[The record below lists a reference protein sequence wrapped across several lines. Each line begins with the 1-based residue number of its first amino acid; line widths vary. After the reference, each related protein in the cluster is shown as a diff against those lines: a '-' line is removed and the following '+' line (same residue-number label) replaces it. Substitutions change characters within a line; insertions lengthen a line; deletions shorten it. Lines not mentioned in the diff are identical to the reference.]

1 MRWTTYATQP
11 ASIFP
16 NGYPTLPCEVPAKRE
31 LSLENKRRVILSSTG
46 TKLIAAKRREMQ
58 DAIQVSRTIINRVIE
73 VISLLQR
80 INGLLHF
87 VLGHSSQRGFGPDPE
102 RFDVARTLVQLP
114 RYIAIDFCVLFFR
127 DGLRTIVR
135 LQR

>member
-1 MRWTTYATQP
+1 MIVVSVLHRRVHAHDGHMYCPRWPSRVLVGQQNNIRSISLRYIINARQCYSMRWTTYATQP

-73 VISLLQR
+73 VI
-80 INGLLHF
+80 
-87 VLGHSSQRGFGPDPE
+87 
-102 RFDVARTLVQLP
+102 
-114 RYIAIDFCVLFFR
+114 
-127 DGLRTIVR
+127 
-135 LQR
+135 